1 MNHICKSNLLFA
13 FSAGML
19 AGALTL
25 GGCATIVA
33 DINATSAALSSP
45 QTTAAIANL
54 KAGAVAIAC
63 DTSSISSLLAGIA
76 KAVGGTSHGN
86 VVFTR
91 DAESVYVASS
101 ALCAAGGGLVAGPET
116 IPTSSSP
123 IALPKS

>member
-1 MNHICKSNLLFA
+1 MKKILFA
-13 FSAGML
+13 AAL
-19 AGALTL
+19 ALGLSGCSTL
-25 GGCATIVA
+25 IA
-33 DINATSAALSSP
+33 DFNATSAALSSP

-76 KAVGGTSHGN
+76 KAVGGSSHGN

-101 ALCAAGGGLVAGPET
+101 ALCAAGGGIVAGAET
-116 IPTSSSP
+116 IPATSTP
-123 IALPKS
+123 VALPKS